1 MITVVRR
8 RVFKNAREKA
18 AFMEAG
24 ARSDARSPLVVA
36 TAARF
41 IQEPDRWRRARAILQ
56 FCQYCIEYV
65 RDPGPGVEV
74 LESSEVGLVRGFGDC
89 DVKARLCVALM
100 LASGLHAEIDP
111 VIVGASF
118 PHVRARVYLS
128 GRWWRVDPSII
139 NSDIGLIPPGTVITN
154 WRPI

>member
-8 RVFKNAREKA
+8 HSFRDVREKA
-18 AFMEAG
+18 AYMQEA
-24 ARSDARSPLVVA
+24 ACDDARTPMVFN

-41 IQEPDRWRRARAILQ
+41 RTIRDPWQRARAILQ

-74 LESSEVGLVRGFGDC
+74 LDSSEVGLVRGFGDC

-100 LASGLHAEIDP
+100 LASGLHAEIEP
-111 VIVGASF
+111 VIVGDSF
-118 PHVRARVYLS
+118 PHVRARVYLD
-128 GRWWRVDPSII
+128 GQWRRVDPSIL
-139 NSDIGLIPPGTVITN
+139 NSDVGVLPRGGVVTN
-154 WRPI
+154 YRPR